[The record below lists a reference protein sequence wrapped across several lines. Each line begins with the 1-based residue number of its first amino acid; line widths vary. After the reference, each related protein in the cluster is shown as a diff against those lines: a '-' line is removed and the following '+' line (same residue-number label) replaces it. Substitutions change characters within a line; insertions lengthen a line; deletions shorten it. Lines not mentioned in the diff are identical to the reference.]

1 MSLKRVV
8 KSRKKRAIYED
19 VQTNFNDTILKTK
32 DIKPHF
38 APGTGKR
45 AHYANINFEILG
57 RIVEIVTNSTLD
69 DVFKELIFDP
79 LGLENTYLPKG
90 EDDYI
95 PYVYFRDTA
104 LYRPKLLRSIRA
116 SGGGVSTARELMVF
130 IKAHDLS

>member
-8 KSRKKRAIYED
+8 KSRKKKRAIYED

-79 LGLENTYLPKG
+79 LGLENTYLPKVKMIISHMFTL
-90 EDDYI
+90 EI
-95 PYVYFRDTA
+95 LPYTA
-104 LYRPKLLRSIRA
+104 QNY
-116 SGGGVSTARELMVF
+116 
-130 IKAHDLS
+130 